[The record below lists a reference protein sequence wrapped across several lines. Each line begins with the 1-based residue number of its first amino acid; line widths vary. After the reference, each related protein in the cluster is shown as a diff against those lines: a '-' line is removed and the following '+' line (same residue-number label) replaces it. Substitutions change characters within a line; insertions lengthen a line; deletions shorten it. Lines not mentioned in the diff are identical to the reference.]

1 MRHFVSSFTTMDN
14 KNKRLAGQLQL
25 HKLYKLDFKSSLSHC
40 FGSVSKFSIGETWC
54 VLDFGSLDREFEV
67 DENLS
72 SGIHDSGCE
81 LFVAVGDWTYQQLSA
96 QCDIWKESSLRGK
109 STKSRNIYWFSV
121 RINSSGKL
129 LIECQKGSRPWK
141 PLQLASVWLDF
152 QIRVKMEGE
161 KKENHRKYKNHVMS
175 QLQVM
180 AEVQQLNCYH
190 WITLIHQLD
199 LINWIAF

>member
-72 SGIHDSGCE
+72 SGIHRFR
-81 LFVAVGDWTYQQLSA
+81 LRAVCCGGRLDLSA
-96 QCDIWKESSLRGK
+96 TVC
-109 STKSRNIYWFSV
+109 TV
-121 RINSSGKL
+121 
-129 LIECQKGSRPWK
+129 
-141 PLQLASVWLDF
+141 
-152 QIRVKMEGE
+152 
-161 KKENHRKYKNHVMS
+161 
-175 QLQVM
+175 
-180 AEVQQLNCYH
+180 
-190 WITLIHQLD
+190 
-199 LINWIAF
+199 